1 MNDLYGQGFA
11 PEDYSLNPLDS
22 QALELVSPDFTEV
35 NLPETES
42 GWQEMPN
49 QEYWNWQNETMEA
62 AFNYQPDE
70 SWQDV
75 SHCHQDFHYE
85 SPEALINDIPH
96 QELGFTGLGNVHLL
110 ADLQTGPTCGYE
122 TIENIVQCFHTD
134 ITNNFSDQLQIDYPG
149 RGGALNPEDYQ
160 EILSSYDIPSH
171 WANFDHQELANA
183 LDENRPVVFV
193 GDAHNLDPISYPD
206 SQSWHAITLT
216 DVSRNLDGDVI
227 GYRGIDSNFPYEE
240 KFWSCSQIE
249 QANEQLTGEVLIT
262 DKPAE
267 AWPFKTT

>member
-1 MNDLYGQGFA
+1 
-11 PEDYSLNPLDS
+11 
-22 QALELVSPDFTEV
+22 LV
-35 NLPETES
+35 
-42 GWQEMPN
+42 
-49 QEYWNWQNETMEA
+49 
-62 AFNYQPDE
+62 
-70 SWQDV
+70 
-75 SHCHQDFHYE
+75 
-85 SPEALINDIPH
+85 
-96 QELGFTGLGNVHLL
+96 
-110 ADLQTGPTCGYE
+110 
-122 TIENIVQCFHTD
+122 
-134 ITNNFSDQLQIDYPG
+134 
-149 RGGALNPEDYQ
+149 
-160 EILSSYDIPSH
+160 
-171 WANFDHQELANA
+171 NA

-249 QANEQLTGEVLIT
+249 QANEQLTREVLIT